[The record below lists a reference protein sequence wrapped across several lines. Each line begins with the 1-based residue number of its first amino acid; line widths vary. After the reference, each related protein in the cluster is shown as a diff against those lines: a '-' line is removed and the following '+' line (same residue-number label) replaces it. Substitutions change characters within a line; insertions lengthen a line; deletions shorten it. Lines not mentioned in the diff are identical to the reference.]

1 MIKLLVPPAHT
12 APLGQGKHPDTFI
25 NCPVTHDV
33 GIAQVDIPDIR
44 GFAVLLFEGS
54 AGYCPLGQVAG

>member
-1 MIKLLVPPAHT
+1 MTKFPEEVGHA
-12 APLGQGKHPDTFI
+12 APLGQGKHPVAFK
-25 NCPVTHDV
+25 NCPVMHDG